1 MPEYEQTATITAEP
15 DTLFEYL
22 SDVEHL
28 PDYLPVIADAHTAGP
43 EIAEVTTDID
53 GRQERARG
61 YVRVDGLERRME
73 WGVPHGGYHGWLRVR
88 PDETDTRSVVT
99 IHVTQPHPSEA
110 DDDLVEALDAIRL
123 LADSG
128 RL

>member
-1 MPEYEQTATITAEP
+1 MPEYEQAATIAAEP

-28 PDYLPVIADAHTAGP
+28 PDYLSVIADAHTAGP
-43 EIAEVTTDID
+43 QIAEVTTDIG

-61 YVRVDGLERRME
+61 YVRADGLERRME
-73 WGVPHGGYHGWLRVR
+73 WGVPNGGYHGWLRVR

-110 DDDLVEALDAIRL
+110 DDDLVEALEAIRL